1 MKYLLTVFL
10 CLLSFYSY
18 SQTSDSLLY
27 IRCRNF
33 QTISDSSLTI
43 SILSKT
49 EVKIWKDT
57 TTTNTLFIEPKE
69 EGNIKIALTNSE
81 NDTVQIMNYK
91 AVYLP
96 LPVIELREGNNK
108 VTTISKK
115 SSSITSHSIP
125 NYENI
130 DTTMIRRKEDL
141 RYRTVDYS
149 VSLKRNG
156 IEIDSATVQGL
167 FLNVKDLMKN
177 AKKGDTIIFKISRV
191 QRLNYKT
198 TIESI
203 SLNVEFEYPVLE

>member
-1 MKYLLTVFL
+1 
-10 CLLSFYSY
+10 
-18 SQTSDSLLY
+18 
-27 IRCRNF
+27 
-33 QTISDSSLTI
+33 
-43 SILSKT
+43 
-49 EVKIWKDT
+49 
-57 TTTNTLFIEPKE
+57 
-69 EGNIKIALTNSE
+69 
-81 NDTVQIMNYK
+81 
-91 AVYLP
+91 
-96 LPVIELREGNNK
+96 
-108 VTTISKK
+108 
-115 SSSITSHSIP
+115 
-125 NYENI
+125 
-130 DTTMIRRKEDL
+130 MIRRKEDL